1 MSVIVCA
8 FCESDAVDTECMGV
22 LHKTT
27 DPVCCGN
34 TEPEDDGLI
43 FTSIIR
49 LLCLG
54 TFRYFLD
61 ATFRSGRVGQHVTTL
76 LEGTPA

>member
-1 MSVIVCA
+1 MSVVCA

-22 LHKTT
+22 LYKTT

-34 TEPEDDGLI
+34 TEPEADELHFNAI
-43 FTSIIR
+43 VR
-49 LLCLG
+49 LLHLG